1 MPSTAG
7 KRRCGGRSAYRR
19 FDSRHDARPR
29 RRHRHGGGGE
39 YTATTGPGASA
50 FTWTWDGDDE
60 SRRQLIE
67 IEFVDHGE
75 QTTVI
80 LTNRGVP
87 DPEVADHRNGWENAF
102 DNLAEALRS

>member
-1 MPSTAG
+1 MEA
-7 KRRCGGRSAYRR
+7 
-19 FDSRHDARPR
+19 
-29 RRHRHGGGGE
+29 GE
-39 YTATTGPGASA
+39 YTAIDRPRRWHSPGHGTATT
-50 FTWTWDGDDE
+50 
-60 SRRQLIE
+60 SRVAELIE

-87 DPEVADHRNGWENAF
+87 DREVADHRNGWENAF